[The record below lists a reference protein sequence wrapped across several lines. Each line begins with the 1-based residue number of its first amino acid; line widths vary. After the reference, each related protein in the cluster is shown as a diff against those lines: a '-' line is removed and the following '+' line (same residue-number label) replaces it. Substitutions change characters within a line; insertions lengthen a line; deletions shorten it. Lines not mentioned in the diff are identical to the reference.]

1 MSNAIQPL
9 TEGYLYR
16 RSAIKLHPGSRNSR
30 SLCICVS
37 FRYPSQAGDY
47 ISLKPIIPTRRRKIS
62 GDLPLRRH
70 KRVVRDAERRAVFL
84 KNWYNN
90 SEKMGEGGLAERP
103 LPAKA
108 VATGASTRLS
118 VPKRCGTPVPPAETK
133 VWASAI
139 DRNAFSLCEKLMRRG
154 DLAVKETEL
163 CAVYTFH

>member
-47 ISLKPIIPTRRRKIS
+47 ISLKPIVPTRRRKIS

-70 KRVVRDAERRAVFL
+70 KRVVRDVERRAVFL
-84 KNWYNN
+84 KTGTITVRKWGRGARRAT
-90 SEKMGEGGLAERP
+90 SPGQSGGDRGLHPVECPQAVRDACPTCRDEGMGLGHRPQRLLSVRKADAPGGPGGEGD
-103 LPAKA
+103 
-108 VATGASTRLS
+108 GALRRLQI
-118 VPKRCGTPVPPAETK
+118 R
-133 VWASAI
+133 
-139 DRNAFSLCEKLMRRG
+139 
-154 DLAVKETEL
+154 
-163 CAVYTFH
+163 